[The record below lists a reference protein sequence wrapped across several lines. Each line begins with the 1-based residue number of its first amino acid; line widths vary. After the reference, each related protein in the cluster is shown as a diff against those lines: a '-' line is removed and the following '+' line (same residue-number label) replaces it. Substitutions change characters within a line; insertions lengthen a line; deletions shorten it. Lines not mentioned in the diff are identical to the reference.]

1 MVERYNNVV
10 FTRADKE
17 RLTRERSKNVSGVGM
32 GSSEAHTV
40 DLAGAKFEAS
50 ALPAVQTEMKNIF
63 RSAVWPGV
71 LSGDV
76 LLDRQFTRAA
86 MLTTLKNQR
95 PLVHIAS
102 HFKFEPG
109 DEARSFLLLGDGTPF
124 TLDQMKNEKDLFKG
138 VDLLTLSACQTAAQ
152 RPDANGREVDGFAE
166 LAQRLGA
173 GAVMASLW
181 EVSDESTAEL
191 MSRFYRGYVN
201 GGLNKADAIRQAQLA
216 LLKGEYKTAP
226 TVQRQLTQNDK
237 DAASIKI
244 DPAKLIPFK
253 PKKNAP
259 YAHPYYWSPFVLI
272 GNWK

>member
-1 MVERYNNVV
+1 M
-10 FTRADKE
+10 ADK
-17 RLTRERSKNVSGVGM
+17 LTLEVLTPEKIALRETVEAPTVNE
-32 GSSEAHTV
+32 SSIRAAAAELARV
-40 DLAGAKFEAS
+40 EGDLAVARAHARQDLRRILTPEQAS
-50 ALPAVQTEMKNIF
+50 K
-63 RSAVWPGV
+63 
-71 LSGDV
+71 
-76 LLDRQFTRAA
+76 
-86 MLTTLKNQR
+86 
-95 PLVHIAS
+95 
-102 HFKFEPG
+102 
-109 DEARSFLLLGDGTPF
+109 
-124 TLDQMKNEKDLFKG
+124 LDQMKNEKDLFKG